1 MSRDDA
7 AFTQDAPERSRDEPQ
22 ASVWRLRIQD
32 WQRHVRD
39 LQTRTYEGAAAREK
53 REEVYRKAFDLV
65 TPIAEQVLADI
76 NSLYLEGTGE
86 LQLQTPV
93 SDGAGGL
100 IGWWSLTWPLLRKAR
115 NRFTGDPL
123 EPVAVTAIF
132 PLTPTGAM
140 QWTHPHLA
148 LLRSGRPDGIAA
160 AWPFQV
166 TSSEDAAR
174 QEPILRVLAEG
185 EFHERTYLADLNW
198 RILPFA
204 NNSSREGP

>member
-115 NRFTGDPL
+115 NRFTGEPL

-148 LLRSGRPDGIAA
+148 FSGY
-160 AWPFQV
+160 FQRRCR
-166 TSSEDAAR
+166 A
-174 QEPILRVLAEG
+174 PG
-185 EFHERTYLADLNW
+185 ADLT
-198 RILPFA
+198 RIGRGGVSRTHLPRRPELA
-204 NNSSREGP
+204 HPALR